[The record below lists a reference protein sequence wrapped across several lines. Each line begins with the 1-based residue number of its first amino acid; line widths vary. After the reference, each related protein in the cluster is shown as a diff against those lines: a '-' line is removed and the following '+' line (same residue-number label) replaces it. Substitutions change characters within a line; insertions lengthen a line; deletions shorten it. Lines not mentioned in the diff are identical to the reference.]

1 MVRPP
6 GHGHQGGSS
15 ADGCQRRMISRGP
28 IAAPTTV
35 ALYPDSASA
44 NGSTVVRIRKNSQA
58 SELSPFG
65 NSRFPQQQKKR
76 PVRRSSAWSP
86 VAQNHASNYLL
97 AQLLNKNQQSEIL
110 RRMKNAE
117 ADTNQLQQQLASQ
130 QLRIPIP
137 QELQFHIQ
145 SNTQNVL
152 LQDQRRMLY
161 E

>member
-15 ADGCQRRMISRGP
+15 ADVCQRRMRSRGP
-28 IAAPTTV
+28 IAAPATD
-35 ALYPDSASA
+35 ALYPDRASA
-44 NGSTVVRIRKNSQA
+44 NGSAVVRICTRVSFLPSATVA
-58 SELSPFG
+58 SPS
-65 NSRFPQQQKKR
+65 SRTNVKCL
-76 PVRRSSAWSP
+76 VET
-86 VAQNHASNYLL
+86 VAQNHASNYLRS
-97 AQLLNKNQQSEIL
+97 QLLNKNQQSKIL
-110 RRMKNAE
+110 HRMKNVE

-130 QLRIPIP
+130 QPRIPIP

-145 SNTQNVL
+145 GNTQNVL

>member
-6 GHGHQGGSS
+6 GYGHQGGSS
-15 ADGCQRRMISRGP
+15 ADGCQRRLRSRGP
-28 IAAPTTV
+28 NAAPAKV
-35 ALYPDSASA
+35 ALYPDRASA
-44 NGSTVVRIRKNSQA
+44 NGSAVVRIRTNGQA

-65 NSRFPQQQKKR
+65 NM
-76 PVRRSSAWSP
+76 
-86 VAQNHASNYLL
+86 AQIHAINYLL
-97 AQLLNKNQQSEIL
+97 TQLLNKCEIL

-130 QLRIPIP
+130 QPRIPIP
-137 QELQFHIQ
+137 QKLQFHIQ

>member
-44 NGSTVVRIRKNSQA
+44 NGSAVVRIRTNSQA
-58 SELSPFG
+58 SELSPLG

-76 PVRRSSAWSP
+76 SSAWSP
-86 VAQNHASNYLL
+86 QWPKTMPATICWPSCSTRTSKARSC
-97 AQLLNKNQQSEIL
+97 A
-110 RRMKNAE
+110 A
-117 ADTNQLQQQLASQ
+117 
-130 QLRIPIP
+130 
-137 QELQFHIQ
+137 
-145 SNTQNVL
+145 
-152 LQDQRRMLY
+152 
-161 E
+161 

>member
-1 MVRPP
+1 MRNK
-6 GHGHQGGSS
+6 
-15 ADGCQRRMISRGP
+15 GP
-28 IAAPTTV
+28 IDAPATV
-35 ALYPDSASA
+35 ALYPDRVSA
-44 NGSTVVRIRKNSQA
+44 NGSAMVRIRTSSQA

-65 NSRFPQQQKKR
+65 NT
-76 PVRRSSAWSP
+76 
-86 VAQNHASNYLL
+86 AQNHASNYLL

-130 QLRIPIP
+130 QPRIPIL